1 MSLLRQKPSHATAS
15 VSPRRERTRHTR
27 PVHRFLVLVAAA
39 LLLVACGGGSEPAT
53 GRDTPRDLVPPL
65 HPSVDD
71 YGEAVLEIDGTELA
85 VLVADTPEERRHG
98 LMEVPELPDGVGM
111 LFVYPED
118 RTGGFWMKN
127 TLVPLSIAFVAADGT
142 VLEILDME
150 PCPSGEACPSY
161 RPDSP
166 YRYAVEVPQGW
177 FDDEGIAAG
186 AAVAGVERASP

>member
-1 MSLLRQKPSHATAS
+1 MRPSVLAISLIAS
-15 VSPRRERTRHTR
+15 
-27 PVHRFLVLVAAA
+27 LVLAACA
-39 LLLVACGGGSEPAT
+39 GGTDPGPSPTAA
-53 GRDTPRDLVPPL
+53 RDVVPPL

-71 YGEAVLEIDGTELA
+71 YGEAVLEIDGTQLA

-98 LMEVPELPDGVGM
+98 LMEVPALPDGVGM
-111 LFVYPED
+111 LFVYAAD
-118 RTGGFWMKN
+118 RTGGFWMKD

-166 YRYAVEVPQGW
+166 YRYAVEVPLGW

-186 AAVAGVERASP
+186 AAVAGIERASP